1 MTKEEI
7 ITALAQAQSN
17 VVNDLRKAIN
27 VYESA
32 SDIDE
37 DDTIDPEDFSHQTEA
52 KDMQLRLEEKL
63 KREENTLVVLNKFKN
78 KPIQNIETGA
88 LVETDKYYFYIGV
101 ATHPL
106 EINNKKVVG
115 ISQKAPIMA
124 VLKGKKIGEEISVGN
139 VNYIILNIS

>member
-17 VVNDLRKAIN
+17 VLNDLQKAIN

-63 KREENTLVVLNKFKN
+63 KREENTLAILNKLKN
-78 KPIQNIETGA
+78 KQVQSVETGA

-115 ISQKAPIMA
+115 ISQNAPIMTA
-124 VLKGKKIGEEISVGN
+124 LKGKKIGEQVSVGN
-139 VNYIILNIS
+139 VNHIILNIS